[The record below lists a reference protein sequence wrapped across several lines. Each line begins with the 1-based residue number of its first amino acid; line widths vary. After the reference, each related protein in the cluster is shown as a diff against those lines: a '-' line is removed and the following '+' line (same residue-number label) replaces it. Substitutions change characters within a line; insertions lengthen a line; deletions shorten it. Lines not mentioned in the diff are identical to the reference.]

1 MDEAALARKAKEK
14 FAAGRM
20 TPLEHYL
27 YSRATRAEA
36 ENEALQRC
44 NRRQ

>member
-1 MDEAALARKAKEK
+1 MDAAALAREAKEK

-27 YSRATRAEA
+27 YTRATRAEA
-36 ENEALQRC
+36 ENEALRGS